1 MSKTKKRSEE
11 DTTKTEKTIKESKK
25 KRKKIQVLFIRERAL
40 TENSDDAREL
50 FNQSRFGS
58 LLEDGKVQLSL
69 LEALYLLEKG
79 RIEVVDY
86 RGKVVDEKSFLRK
99 VRRLDPKFWIKYC
112 VFKDLR
118 NRGFIVKTAL
128 KFGADFRVYDRGIKP
143 GEGHAKWIVYPVHES
158 EHLTWH
164 DFAAKNRVAHS
175 TKKKLLIG
183 IVDDEGDVTYYEI
196 RWIRP

>member
-1 MSKTKKRSEE
+1 MSKAKKRSEE
-11 DTTKTEKTIKESKK
+11 DTTKTEKTTKEMKK